1 MEGAASV
8 SKIFTNEHVTEKR
21 CIFAK
26 KTMHT
31 EEDFSRLVYD
41 FSNCRPVLAAL
52 GDENRLHI
60 MYQILTAA
68 TPTGLRIGDIERRSC
83 LSRPAV
89 SRHLKILKDAGVLK
103 IRREGTRSFY
113 YPDPD
118 MNSFTTLIS
127 VLQRAVDF
135 SKEHQR

>member
-1 MEGAASV
+1 MNTLPKSGV
-8 SKIFTNEHVTEKR
+8 FLQKKR
-21 CIFAK
+21 CTPK
-26 KTMHT
+26 KISA
-31 EEDFSRLVYD
+31 DLCPI